1 MQNNISKLDM
11 NQTLP
16 PTGIFDFHTFN
27 ETILEK
33 VGSQAGNLSKSATP
47 SSRTRRSSP

>member
-1 MQNNISKLDM
+1 M

-33 VGSQAGNLSKSATP
+33 VGSQAGNLSKSDIKEKIQFEG
-47 SSRTRRSSP
+47 